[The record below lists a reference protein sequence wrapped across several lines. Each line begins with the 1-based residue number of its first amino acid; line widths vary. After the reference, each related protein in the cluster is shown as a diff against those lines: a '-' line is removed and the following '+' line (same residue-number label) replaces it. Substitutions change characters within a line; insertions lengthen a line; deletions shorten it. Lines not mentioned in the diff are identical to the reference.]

1 LRKTTAAQHS
11 QDKNGQPSL
20 LAAMRLIVRQN
31 GITLAKRPS
40 ESSDFHRLRN
50 AIAALAREAA
60 RIDHRTLK
68 DDK

>member
-1 LRKTTAAQHS
+1 
-11 QDKNGQPSL
+11 
-20 LAAMRLIVRQN
+20 MRLIVRQN